1 MRQGR
6 VAGCAERGTPKKRP
20 AGEGGGGITQ
30 EAKHRLGATNLD
42 TDQCFQIGLK
52 TVRRGTKP

>member
-20 AGEGGGGITQ
+20 RGGGGDYSRSETPARSN
-30 EAKHRLGATNLD
+30 ELGH
-42 TDQCFQIGLK
+42 
-52 TVRRGTKP
+52 